1 MTASPRIG
9 YAAMTHLG
17 LNSAVAAA
25 AKGFETVCFD
35 ADRALI
41 DRLANGDLPV
51 AEPDLPELL
60 AANRARIAFTA
71 EVADLA
77 RCDVVYVALDVPTDD
92 AGGSDLAGLDRLLE
106 LIVPALGPGATL
118 VVLSQVPPGFTRAR
132 LRPGL
137 SLYYQVETLIFGR
150 AMERALR
157 PERFI
162 VGCAD
167 PTQPLPPA
175 LQAYLGAFGCPIL
188 PMRFESAEL
197 SKIAINCCLVS
208 SISVANTLAELC
220 EGIGAEW
227 GEIAP
232 ALKLD
237 RRIGP
242 HAYLEPRPR
251 HRRRQPRARPRD
263 RHPPRAGDRQRR
275 RRGSRLARQQPASAR
290 LGGAHHQARAAGQDP
305 GGDGGGVG
313 PRLQGEHQ
321 LGEELPVAGHAP
333 PAARTRA
340 WCCTTPSSR
349 QARQGTPPR
358 PAPPSRCKPSPAPM
372 R

>member
-1 MTASPRIG
+1 M
-9 YAAMTHLG
+9 
-17 LNSAVAAA
+17 
-25 AKGFETVCFD
+25 
-35 ADRALI
+35 I
-41 DRLANGDLPV
+41 DRLDKGDLPV
-51 AEPDLPELL
+51 VEPDLPELL
-60 AANRARIAFTA
+60 ANNRSRLAFTA

-77 RCDVVYVALDVPTDD
+77 ACDVVYLALDVPTDD
-92 AGGSDLAGLDRLLE
+92 AGTSDLTGLDRLLE
-106 LIVPALGPGATL
+106 LVIPALGPKATL

-150 AMERALR
+150 AMERALH

-167 PTQPLPPA
+167 PAEPLPPA
-175 LQAYLGAFGCPIL
+175 LQAYLQAFGCPIL
-188 PMRFESAEL
+188 PMRLESAEL
-197 SKIAINCCLVS
+197 TKIAINCCLVS

-220 EGIGAEW
+220 EGIGAVW

-237 RRIGP
+237 RRIGQ
-242 HAYLEPRPR
+242 HAYLSSRPR
-251 HRRRQPRARPRD
+251 HRRRQPRAGPGD
-263 RHPPRAGDRQRR
+263 RHPPLGGDRQRR
-275 RRGSRLARQQPASAR
+275 RRGAGLGRQQPASAR

-305 GGDGGGVG
+305 RGDGGGVG

-321 LGEELPVAGHAP
+321 LGEELAVAGHAP
-333 PAARTRA
+333 PAAATRA
-340 WCCTTPSSR
+340 WCCTIPSSQ
-349 QARQGTPPR
+349 QARQSTLGR
-358 PAPPSRCKPSPAPM
+358 LGLPSRCKRSPARM